1 MKCSF
6 FSKTSL
12 DIFKSFTAKFNI
24 VGSTLTK
31 NSFSKVFSLLNVT
44 LAFTVYN
51 PGLYVSTLFSVI
63 TILLVIFLPLISVA
77 ANCKAFIGLNGSP
90 SKTITSLPLNDD
102 LSKTSSFLSS
112 SLLLLLLFTSLV
124 ELLLLLLLLLAIVVS
139 PLFELFNPL
148 DGLLL

>member
-51 PGLYVSTLFSVI
+51 PGLYVSTLFSLI
-63 TILLVIFLPLISVA
+63 TIL
-77 ANCKAFIGLNGSP
+77 
-90 SKTITSLPLNDD
+90 KTP
-102 LSKTSSFLSS
+102 KTLKR
-112 SLLLLLLFTSLV
+112 TPQMQTTPGR
-124 ELLLLLLLLLAIVVS
+124 A
-139 PLFELFNPL
+139 P
-148 DGLLL
+148 